1 MILLLL
7 TLVILCGINMSRA
20 LKSYNGYKEDIFN
33 KNMCEL
39 KIKEEERER
48 KERLEREERE
58 RKFMLEKEERERK
71 ERLEREERE
80 RNFMLEKEEKERKER
95 LEREEKEREFKEKLF
110 EKDNFYSL
118 KKEELAKGERV
129 NLKEY
134 TDNFRLSHI
143 EKPLTFDEV
152 MNTINILIS
161 RVWSHEEHFYLKA
174 NDITIP
180 KIEEETQKFTVLVLT
195 SMSKELQR
203 HCLLYLSLEGLTY
216 YIKATFNDF
225 IWKYATD
232 RNELQ
237 GLYKLL
243 YSNNREQLKRELAQM
258 RKDVKTDRL
267 KKYGK
272 DQDDIGSGSNNFY

>member
-1 MILLLL
+1 MILILL

-33 KNMCEL
+33 KNMYEL

-58 RKFMLEKEERERK
+58 R
-71 ERLEREERE
+71 
-80 RNFMLEKEEKERKER
+80 
-95 LEREEKEREFKEKLF
+95 EFKNMLV

-118 KKEELAKGERV
+118 KKEQLAKEERV
-129 NLKEY
+129 DLKEY
-134 TDNFRLSHI
+134 TDTFRITHI
-143 EKPLTFDEV
+143 EKPLTFDEM
-152 MNTINILIS
+152 MNAVNLLIS

-180 KIEEETQKFTVLVLT
+180 KIEEETKKFTALVLNN
-195 SMSKELQR
+195 MSRELMR
-203 HCLLYLSLEGLTY
+203 HCLLYLSIDGLKY
-216 YIKATFNDF
+216 YIEATFNDF